1 MLRRCGFSRQS
12 NMAMSEAA
20 LGLGSNLGDR
30 AAHIYEALRR
40 LANHADIRVKAL
52 SRLYQTPPWGPVAQ
66 PDFANA
72 CALIETG
79 LAPLGLLDL
88 VKGMEVAMGRE
99 PGLRWG
105 PRLIDIDILFM
116 AGISFDHPRLHLPH
130 VDMLHRAFVL
140 VPLAEIAPD
149 TEIGGMR
156 IDEAARRVDVTHVV
170 PWQGS
175 GREA

>member
-1 MLRRCGFSRQS
+1 
-12 NMAMSEAA
+12 MAMCEAA

-72 CALIETG
+72 CALIETA
-79 LAPLGLLDL
+79 LAPLELLDL

-99 PGLRWG
+99 PGVRWG

-116 AGISFDHPRLHLPH
+116 AGITFDHPKLRLPH
-130 VDMLHRAFVL
+130 AEMLHRAFVL

-149 TEIGGMR
+149 AEVAGVR
-156 IDEAARRVDVTHVV
+156 IADAARRLDERNVR
-170 PWQGS
+170 PWQGLS
-175 GREA
+175 STR